1 MQTEYM
7 LIPCVFGVAIF
18 LILFLFFA
26 FVRYLRHREILTL
39 AEKGLAYPE
48 RRNGK
53 DTLRWGVAISAIGL
67 ALIVGLLPIAWQ
79 DFWPIL
85 LIGLLP
91 TFFGL
96 GLVLIYVLTREEK
109 PESGREAVEIEAVED
124 LEE

>member
-1 MQTEYM
+1 MQREYM
-7 LIPCVFGVAIF
+7 LIPCVFGIAIF

-53 DTLRWGVAISAIGL
+53 DTLRWGIAISAIGL

-79 DFWPIL
+79 NFWPIL

-96 GLVLIYVLTREEK
+96 GLVLIYVLTREGK
-109 PESGREAVEIEAVED
+109 PGSGREAVEIEAVED